1 MPGGWCTSWTAGCRR
16 EALVV
21 SLSLAPPSGIP
32 RPHALG
38 ILGIALGTAVYL
50 SISLA
55 RVQRPGEFPQRRRA
69 GWQGRPSGGSRARG
83 RLSLK
88 TFS

>member
-21 SLSLAPPSGIP
+21 SLSLAPPGRNMP
-32 RPHALG
+32 GRTTLG

-55 RVQRPGEFPQRRRA
+55 AADALVSFHGISAVAGRPVGSRPGGASP
-69 GWQGRPSGGSRARG
+69 
-83 RLSLK
+83 
-88 TFS
+88 